1 MAPPK
6 SQAWTTLAVD
16 EPRIR
21 EVRLVS
27 TLVQCPPPRN
37 GCSLGAAA
45 SRIAPGAP
53 CRLPK
58 AGCPPPDSRQ
68 VVFRAEEVRA
78 KPKAGRAGR
87 EPFGDIARTDA
98 AHRKYSD
105 IARQHGAQS
114 LQVLWAVGRCGK
126 QLKLLRAGAN
136 RVKRFGWRCYA
147 GQHLQVELQA
157 TSDHVA
163 VTVRHDGDAAA
174 GLLCAAYVIRRQHG
188 PRSDRPVG
196 PSAGRKRRD
205 ARERIGGIEWHLD
218 HADACV
224 VQHVGYVDYPFWDH
238 PTQDRNQGDPGR
250 RFRSHVPVIPRDNER
265 CTCKSPLSDAASPS
279 TCEVS

>member
-1 MAPPK
+1 M
-6 SQAWTTLAVD
+6 
-16 EPRIR
+16 R
-21 EVRLVS
+21 E
-27 TLVQCPPPRN
+27 
-37 GCSLGAAA
+37 
-45 SRIAPGAP
+45 
-53 CRLPK
+53 
-58 AGCPPPDSRQ
+58 AGCPPPAFVP
-68 VVFRAEEVRA
+68 VVLRGEAA
-78 KPKAGRAGR
+78 CSKSKAARLDR

-126 QLKLLRAGAN
+126 QLELLRAGAN
-136 RVKRFGWRCYA
+136 RVKRLGWCCYA

-196 PSAGRKRRD
+196 PSAGRKRPY
-205 ARERIGGIEWHLD
+205 AHERIGSIDWHFD
-218 HADACV
+218 PSDPCF
-224 VQHVGYVDYPFWDH
+224 VQHIGYVDYPFWDH

-250 RFRSHVPVIPRDNER
+250 RFRSHVPVTPRDNKR
-265 CTCKSPLSDAASPS
+265 YTCKSPLSDAASPS